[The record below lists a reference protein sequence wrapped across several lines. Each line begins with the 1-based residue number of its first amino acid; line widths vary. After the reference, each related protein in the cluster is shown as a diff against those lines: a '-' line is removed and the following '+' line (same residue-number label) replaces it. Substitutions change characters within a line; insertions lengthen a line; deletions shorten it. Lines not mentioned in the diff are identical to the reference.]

1 MKIQLFNA
9 SAIQHKKRR
18 MQSYPVL
25 PIQPRNTQI
34 VNASR
39 RLSCRSHPAR
49 HKILVNEKQRR
60 QLQGLIPP
68 VALASNYYTD
78 ICVRVLF

>member
-9 SAIQHKKRR
+9 SVIQHKKRR

-25 PIQPRNTQI
+25 PMQPRNTQI

-39 RLSCRSHPAR
+39 HLSCRSHPAR

-60 QLQGLIPP
+60 QVQELNSPCNPRLK
-68 VALASNYYTD
+68 L
-78 ICVRVLF
+78 LH